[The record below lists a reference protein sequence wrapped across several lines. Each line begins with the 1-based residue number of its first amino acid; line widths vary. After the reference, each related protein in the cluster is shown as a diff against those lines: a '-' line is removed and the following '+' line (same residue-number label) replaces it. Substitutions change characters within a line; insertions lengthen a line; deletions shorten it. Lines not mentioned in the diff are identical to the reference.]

1 MAIFRPTGSE
11 SSGNN
16 FYGVCEIA
24 ILNFEDKSSEFE
36 WADIYLDIEVKQK
49 GSDYTKQLRI
59 AGDLEKSPDG
69 KITGGSV
76 LKRMYNFFDII
87 DCKAGLTVDGKWESE
102 NGEEIHDIAQY
113 LNAQFTQNVMPDTD
127 PDFNYIAYVY
137 KEKPKQKG
145 GKVYTRVFH
154 RVNHNNDN
162 GRKQLESDVKW
173 FKDKGFLK
181 EATEA
186 ETSTPKQ
193 NVEMSQ
199 EGIGNL

>member
-1 MAIFRPTGSE
+1 MAIFRPTGGG
-11 SSGNN
+11 SSSNN

-24 ILNFEDKSSEFE
+24 ILNFEEKSSDYE

-87 DCKAGLTVDGKWESE
+87 GEKAGLTVDGKWENE
-102 NGEEIHDIAQY
+102 DGEEIHDIAKY
-113 LNAQFTQNVMPDTD
+113 LNQKHSSNILPDTD
-127 PDFNYIAYVY
+127 PDFNYLAYIY
-137 KEKPKQKG
+137 KQKPKEKG

-154 RVNHNNDN
+154 RLNLNNAN
-162 GRKQLESDVKW
+162 GKKQLELDVKW

-181 EATEA
+181 EASES
-186 ETSTPKQ
+186 EITPTQ
-193 NVEMSQ
+193 NVEMS
-199 EGIGNL
+199 ETGIGNL

>member
-1 MAIFRPTGSE
+1 MAIFRPTGGE

-16 FYGVCEIA
+16 FYGICEIA

-87 DCKAGLTVDGKWESE
+87 GEKAGLTVDGKWENE
-102 NGEEIHDIAQY
+102 DGEEIHDIAKY
-113 LNAQFTQNVMPDTD
+113 LNQKHSSNVMPDTD
-127 PDFNYIAYVY
+127 PDFTYLAYVY

-154 RVNHNNDN
+154 RLNHNNDG

-173 FKDKGFLK
+173 FRDKGFLK
-181 EATEA
+181 EAS
-186 ETSTPKQ
+186 ETDVNPTQ
-193 NVEMSQ
+193 NVEMS
-199 EGIGNL
+199 ESGIGNL

>member
-1 MAIFRPTGSE
+1 MAIFRPTGGE

-24 ILNFEDKSSEFE
+24 ILNFEEKSSNFE

-69 KITGGSV
+69 NITGGSV

-87 DCKAGLTVDGKWESE
+87 GEKAGLTVDGKWENE
-102 NGEEIHDIAQY
+102 DGEEIHDIAKY
-113 LNAQFTQNVMPDTD
+113 LNQKHSSSVMPGTD
-127 PDFNYIAYVY
+127 PDFTYLAYVY

-154 RVNHNNDN
+154 RLNHNNDG

-173 FKDKGFLK
+173 FRDKGFLK
-181 EATEA
+181 EAS
-186 ETSTPKQ
+186 ETDVNPTQ
-193 NVEMSQ
+193 NVEMS
-199 EGIGNL
+199 ESGIGNL